1 MAKIG
6 YCKETGKKNQNGK
19 VILSLFLDN
28 VLFLREKAHRC
39 LSVARLIHKAFHEA
53 WLISPGRAAVPPIF
67 TSLFLA
73 KNSHLYSFFLQILP
87 YSKPSWHC
95 LCSANIGLIYNI
107 DLYRSEKIFQHMSE
121 KIKTALITGGS
132 KGIGYGVAEALIK
145 DGIYVAITSRSQKSA
160 DEAAASLNKIKE
172 GYAIGIESDVRD
184 LASQEKAVAEVVAK
198 WGQLNYLIANAG
210 VGHFAPIQDLTA
222 EQWQETIDINL
233 TGVFFSAKASL
244 EVLTE
249 TEGYFITISSLAG
262 TNFFPN
268 GTAYNASKFGLVGF
282 SQAMMMD
289 VRNAGIKVSTIM
301 PGSVATE
308 FSNHQPS
315 EKDAWK
321 IQPEDIGQ
329 IVSDLIKMPA
339 RTLPSKVEVRPS
351 MPPK

>member
-1 MAKIG
+1 MA
-6 YCKETGKKNQNGK
+6 E
-19 VILSLFLDN
+19 S
-28 VLFLREKAHRC
+28 
-39 LSVARLIHKAFHEA
+39 
-53 WLISPGRAAVPPIF
+53 
-67 TSLFLA
+67 
-73 KNSHLYSFFLQILP
+73 
-87 YSKPSWHC
+87 
-95 LCSANIGLIYNI
+95 
-107 DLYRSEKIFQHMSE
+107 
-121 KIKTALITGGS
+121 IKTALITGGS

-160 DEAAASLNKIKE
+160 DEAAASLNKIKA
-172 GYAIGIESDVRD
+172 GFAIGIESDVRN
-184 LASQEKAVAEVVAK
+184 LESQQAAVAAVIEK
-198 WGQLNYLIANAG
+198 WGQLNYVIANAG
-210 VGHFAPIQDLTA
+210 VGHFAPIAELTPD
-222 EQWQETIDINL
+222 QWNETLDINL
-233 TGVFFSAKASL
+233 TGVFYSAKASL
-244 EVLTE
+244 DALKA
-249 TEGYFITISSLAG
+249 TEGYFINIASLAG

-289 VRNAGIKVSTIM
+289 VRSNGIKVTTIM

-339 RTLPSKVEVRPS
+339 RTLPSKIEVRPS